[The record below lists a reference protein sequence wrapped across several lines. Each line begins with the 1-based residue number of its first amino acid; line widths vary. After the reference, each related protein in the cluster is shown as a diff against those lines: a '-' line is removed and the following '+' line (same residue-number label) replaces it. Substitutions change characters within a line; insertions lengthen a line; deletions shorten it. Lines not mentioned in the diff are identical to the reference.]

1 VLTAKIR
8 EQILAGVP
16 ERRTFDEEEW
26 KKEVARIY
34 LTSADEV
41 VALQKKM
48 GWYWEDNSE
57 KVLPKWEEIKAVL
70 AEAPTVAQMNEM
82 IEAVGMNYQEFVDL
96 YGQAKIDDG
105 VLYAKDLKDRYSVLW
120 LYYEFFR

>member
-1 VLTAKIR
+1 MS
-8 EQILAGVP
+8 
-16 ERRTFDEEEW
+16 
-26 KKEVARIY
+26 
-34 LTSADEV
+34 SAEEV

-48 GWYWEDNSE
+48 GWYWEDNSS

-70 AEAPTVAQMNEM
+70 SEAPTQSEM
-82 IEAVGMNYQEFVDL
+82 LEMVEAVGMDYQEFVDL